1 MEAHQITKNRITDI
15 ACSPDG
21 RFAAA
26 TDENGAHLLDAK
38 SMEIIRMTKTKE
50 SAECVAFSPDGQSVC
65 VGMHG
70 GNVLIIGTDN
80 AEERIV
86 KTKASGFSTAA
97 WSPDGG
103 LICLGQY
110 EPALT
115 LIATDT
121 WKSSVLEPD
130 IYDDSGR
137 TKVLFG
143 ENGEDIM
150 STAGN
155 QICIWQKLSGSRYVS
170 DVLLTADHGGRF
182 TDLLLGPDR
191 ALFAMEESEQE
202 CYLHKLA
209 SRPGEKPTTVKL
221 PDYFSRMAWDEK
233 HKCIAVAQFPG
244 KKLIY
249 RKPGDL
255 SEEFHEPAD
264 VGAYPIAC
272 ITGCPQSGFLLIG
285 TRNGSVLH

>member
-1 MEAHQITKNRITDI
+1 METHQISENRITDI

-26 TDENGAHLLDAK
+26 TDDDGVYLLDAK
-38 SMEIIRMTKTKE
+38 SMEIIRTVKTKE
-50 SAECVAFSPDGQSVC
+50 PAECVAFSPDSQSVC

-70 GNVLIIGTDN
+70 GNVLIIQTKN
-80 AEERIV
+80 AEERLI
-86 KTKASGFSTAA
+86 KTKATGFSAAA
-97 WSPDGG
+97 WSPDGK

-115 LIATDT
+115 LIVTDT
-121 WKSSVLEPD
+121 WKSIVLDPD

-137 TKVLFG
+137 TKVLFS
-143 ENGEDIM
+143 ENSEDIM

-155 QICIWQKLSGSRYVS
+155 QICIWQKPRGSRYVS

-182 TDLLLGPDR
+182 TDMLLGPDR
-191 ALFAMEESEQE
+191 ALFAIEESEQE
-202 CYLHKLA
+202 SYLHKLA

-221 PDYFSRMAWDEK
+221 PDYFSRLAWTEK
-233 HKCIAVAQFPG
+233 HKCIAVAEFPG

-264 VGAYPIAC
+264 VGEYPIAC
-272 ITGCPQSGFLLIG
+272 ITECPESGFLLIG